1 MLGTIYRFTLF
12 YPLVLFNVLGNLYLA
27 VGVIGARLQHGPAE
41 FNPVNLFKGRHMDAF
56 DNFGTTAILAA
67 VFAGLIVAHAVRVGF
82 LWLAVKTQERNGFE
96 IYEGEFAF
104 AVAASL
110 GSRIGMAALV
120 LWYGFW
126 GVNQSV
132 LNQLFPL
139 TYFAAALYT
148 YLDVERHWMYGIRK
162 FRDQRRAKIIGHA
175 GQNTQTDSEPVAR
188 VEKPTITFKD
198 IYGNTVLKSRLLLA
212 GQAIVGRKKDGAS
225 PRNGILLSGEPGNGK
240 TIFAEAL
247 AGELKLPLLKL
258 THSDVASKWVGERT
272 SRIKRAFD
280 QAISRQ
286 PCALFID
293 EIDSFIPDRSS
304 GHSSVKEDTD
314 VANSLLT
321 LLVDIRKHKVLVIA
335 ATNHMDRLD
344 GAAVRE
350 GRFDFKVEITPP
362 DMEARIGL
370 LTKGVTDNLKGHS
383 VDEATIKNVAAR
395 WNGFSVKRIL
405 AVTEELPSYMQ
416 EHVGGRQVTFEDFMA
431 ALRRVQGR
439 RGSTPESA
447 IPMDQLILSGEPRET
462 LDMLA
467 NRLRDPLRVER
478 LGGSLP
484 TGVLF
489 YGPPGTGKTSVCKS
503 LAKEVGWAF
512 LPTSGAELARD
523 PKGLQKLY
531 DKAKELR
538 PAIIFIDEADDLL
551 RNREYSTS
559 TESTNKLLTIMDGA
573 GDRVRD
579 VLFVAATNNPDQI
592 DSAMLRGGRFT
603 EKVEF
608 ELPKEDQ
615 MAIYVANW
623 FAKRAL
629 RLNRGLTADIIAADL
644 GRQSFANVE
653 AVLQHAVNRA
663 ISRTTGDEIV
673 LVQSDIEASMVTVL
687 GGL

>member
-27 VGVIGARLQHGPAE
+27 IAVIGARLQHGPAE
-41 FNPVNLFKGRHMDAF
+41 FNPVHLFKGRHVDAF

-67 VFAGLIVAHAVRVGF
+67 VFAGLIVAHTVRFGF
-82 LWLAVKTQERNGFE
+82 LSLAIKSQQRNGFE
-96 IYEGEFAF
+96 AYEGEFAF
-104 AVAASL
+104 AVAAGLS
-110 GSRIGMAALV
+110 SFIAMAAL
-120 LWYGFW
+120 LIWYVFW
-126 GVNQSV
+126 GVKQSFV
-132 LNQLFPL
+132 NQLFPL

-148 YLDVERHWMYGIRK
+148 YLDVNREWMYGVRK
-162 FRDQRRAKIIGHA
+162 FREMRYVKVMAHG
-175 GQNTQTDSEPVAR
+175 GQNTQADPEPVVR
-188 VEKPTITFKD
+188 VEKPSITFKD
-198 IYGNTVLKSRLLLA
+198 IYGNAEIKARLLQA
-212 GQAIVGRKKDGAS
+212 GQAIIGRKKDGAA

-240 TIFAEAL
+240 TVFAEAL

-258 THSDVASKWVGERT
+258 THADVASQWVGERT
-272 SRIKRAFD
+272 TRIKRAFD
-280 QAISRQ
+280 QAIRRQ

-314 VANSLLT
+314 VVNALLT
-321 LLVDIRKHKVLVIA
+321 LLVDVRKHKVLVIA

-350 GRFDFKVEITPP
+350 GRFDLKVEVTPP

-370 LTKGVTDNLKGHS
+370 LTKGFADNLKGYS

-405 AVTEELPSYMQ
+405 AVTEELPSYLQ
-416 EHVGGRQVTFEDFMA
+416 DRNGGRQVTFEDFMA
-431 ALRRVQGR
+431 ALRRLQGQ

-447 IPMDQLILSGEPRET
+447 IPMDQLILSAQSGEF
-462 LDMLA
+462 LGMLA

-503 LAKEVGWAF
+503 LAREVGWAF

-551 RNREYSTS
+551 RSREYSNS
-559 TESTNKLLTIMDGA
+559 TEATNKLLTIMDGA

-592 DSAMLRGGRFT
+592 DAALLRGGRFT
-603 EKVEF
+603 EKIEF
-608 ELPKEDQ
+608 ELPQVDQ
-615 MAIYVANW
+615 MALYVVNW
-623 FAKRAL
+623 IAKRAL
-629 RLNRGLTADIIAADL
+629 QLSKGLSADRIAADL
-644 GRQSFANVE
+644 GQQSIANVE

-673 LVQSDIEASMVTVL
+673 LSQADIEAGMSTVL
-687 GGL
+687 GNL